1 MFARRFPLVPLFV
14 FVMLALLSCPTP
26 IDRDLL
32 RLVEDTINPTIF
44 IDTPYPNSLY
54 GATVQVEG
62 NLSDSSFA
70 VGDMQGLL
78 KTLDFSV
85 LGEPLLSRT
94 VEFLEDGSFTVTP
107 ADPNPDFTFDPETG
121 GFTLE
126 FSTVGLD
133 GGPKV
138 LVFQLVD
145 FNGNKAEK
153 TLTLLEDP
161 TGPHVDL
168 VLPEYGTIYD
178 LTVDISGF
186 ATNSTKDT
194 NTNDVK
200 ILRWEIPA
208 AGRSGEVDLE
218 LNPQGTAFSFDPD
231 TGEFNHWFDT
241 VGMSGDIYFI
251 FKAYDYAN
259 HKTEISVRLLGDR
272 PGPQITV
279 VSPPPPPA
287 DPVTYSSAINRT
299 FMVTG
304 RVTNQDIDWSGFTYL
319 ASGSI
324 RGVTDGTVNVPV
336 HNFPW
341 SFEDDFNFSF
351 DPRAEG
357 IAGVMTVRINATDS
371 SGTRPSSVEF
381 YVDDDPNPP
390 TITSADLA
398 ADNSYVD
405 IEFSEDSF
413 TNSNGTG
420 ALVSGDFNMNYSANG
435 GATLQSWGVTSIS
448 TLEVRV
454 NLSYNSLP
462 TGVETVRVTA
472 KSNQV
477 FDWIGNPMS
486 SGESTATFTL
496 TDQRPPTISDAVL
509 AGNNSHVDV
518 TFSEDVYANA
528 NGTGWL
534 QDSDVSVSFSA
545 NGGTSLQSWSVSSSD
560 HSELR
565 VNLTYSGTPTG
576 DETLEIKPSSGNAVF
591 DGAGNAMD
599 ASESTGTITLN

>member
-1 MFARRFPLVPLFV
+1 MFARRFWLIPLLVVVLP
-14 FVMLALLSCPTP
+14 ALLSCPTP

-32 RLVEDTINPTIF
+32 RLVEDTINPTIS

-62 NLSDSSFA
+62 SLSDSSFA
-70 VGDMQGLL
+70 VGDGQGLL

-85 LGEPLLSRT
+85 LGEPLLSRI
-94 VEFLEDGSFTVTP
+94 VDFNEDGSYTVSP
-107 ADPNPDFTFDPETG
+107 ADPNFSFDASNSY
-121 GFTLE
+121 FTLS

-241 VGMSGDIYFI
+241 IGMSGDIYFI

-324 RGVTDGTVNVPV
+324 RGVTHGTVNVPV

-591 DGAGNAMD
+591 DGAGNSME